1 MFSSYCEE
9 CTETLLL
16 FAQDEKTI
24 ARLMSDIQETQEILN
39 KHKAESNV
47 RHNVYIFLKAIR
59 NTGG

>member
-1 MFSSYCEE
+1 MFCSHCEE

-24 ARLMSDIQETQEILN
+24 ATLMSDIQETQDILS

-47 RHNVYIFLKAIR
+47 RRNVYVFLKVI
-59 NTGG
+59 

>member
-1 MFSSYCEE
+1 MHRNSAS
-9 CTETLLL
+9 L

-24 ARLMSDIQETQEILN
+24 AKLMSDIQETQEILN

-47 RHNVYIFLKAIR
+47 RRNVYIFLKVIR